1 MSNASKK
8 DGNSTGSVRESGEK
22 SAEAREKLEDREF
35 DEREKAM
42 RQEPE
47 DKRAAA
53 RQTTPA
59 GKGRS
64 Q

>member
-1 MSNASKK
+1 MTNASKK
-8 DGNSTGSVRESGEK
+8 DGNSAGSGPENAEK
-22 SAEAREKLEDREF
+22 SAEAREKLEDHEF
-35 DEREKAM
+35 EDREKAL